1 MVWVSLN
8 MQLLNDKQSLIAS
21 YLLMFIFLMLLIPLH
36 LLVSFFSGFIVFEII
51 NSLGSITE
59 KYIDGQRAR
68 LTISVIIGVVIITV
82 IGLAIAALISF
93 VQHDLQGAGLEAL
106 NGDIDTTLQKLQN
119 EIVHFLPG
127 FIPYS
132 ITELKD
138 HTIILIRDNLSIVK
152 NTGTDIVHNLATML
166 IAAIIGILVSLH
178 YTKTEVKQP
187 AFKLA
192 LIHRIQNL
200 SISFKN
206 VVFAQ
211 VKISLI
217 NTILFIIF
225 VHIALPIF
233 GIHLP
238 FAKTLTILTF
248 VFGLIPIVGNLISNT
263 IIVLTG
269 LTISVTVAG
278 ITLVYLILIH
288 KLEYFVNAKIIGT
301 KIHAASWEVLLAMLI
316 FEAVFGLAGLIVAP
330 IFYAYIKLEL
340 KVANMI

>member
-1 MVWVSLN
+1 

-51 NSLGSITE
+51 NSLGSVTE

-68 LTISVIIGVVIITV
+68 LTISVIIGVVIITA
-82 IGLAIAALISF
+82 IGLAIAGLISF
-93 VQHDLQGAGLEAL
+93 VQHDLQGTGLEEL
-106 NGDIDTTLQKLQN
+106 NGDIDSTLQKLQN
-119 EIVHFLPG
+119 EIMHFLPG

-178 YTKTEVKQP
+178 YTKTDVKQP

-192 LIHRIQNL
+192 MIHRIRNL

-217 NTILFIIF
+217 NTVLFIIF

-233 GIHLP
+233 GVHLP

-263 IIVLTG
+263 IIVITG
-269 LTISVTVAG
+269 LTISVTLAG
-278 ITLVYLILIH
+278 ITLIYLILIH
-288 KLEYFVNAKIIGT
+288 KLEYFINAKIIGT

-316 FEAVFGLAGLIVAP
+316 FEAVFGSAGLIVAP

-340 KVANMI
+340 KIANMI

>member
-1 MVWVSLN
+1 

-51 NSLGSITE
+51 NSLGSVTE

-68 LTISVIIGVVIITV
+68 LTISVIIGVVIITA
-82 IGLAIAALISF
+82 IGLAIAGLISF
-93 VQHDLQGAGLEAL
+93 VQHDLQGSGLEEL
-106 NGDIDTTLQKLQN
+106 NGDIDSTLQKLQN
-119 EIVHFLPG
+119 EIMHFLPG

-178 YTKTEVKQP
+178 YTKTDVKQP

-192 LIHRIQNL
+192 MIHRIRNL

-217 NTILFIIF
+217 NTVLFIIF

-233 GIHLP
+233 GVHLP

-263 IIVLTG
+263 IIVITG
-269 LTISVTVAG
+269 LTISVTLAG
-278 ITLVYLILIH
+278 ITLIYLILIH
-288 KLEYFVNAKIIGT
+288 KLEYFINAKIIGT

-340 KVANMI
+340 KIANMI

>member
-1 MVWVSLN
+1 

-51 NSLGSITE
+51 NSLGSVTE

-68 LTISVIIGVVIITV
+68 LTISVILGVVIITA

-106 NGDIDTTLQKLQN
+106 NGDIDSTLQKLQN

-132 ITELKD
+132 ITELKQ
-138 HTIILIRDNLSIVK
+138 HTILLIRDNLSIVK

-217 NTILFIIF
+217 NTILFMIF

-233 GIHLP
+233 GVHLP

>member
-1 MVWVSLN
+1 

-51 NSLGSITE
+51 NSLGSVTE

-68 LTISVIIGVVIITV
+68 LTISVIIGVVIITA
-82 IGLAIAALISF
+82 IGLAIAGLISF
-93 VQHDLQGAGLEAL
+93 VQHDLQGSGLEEL
-106 NGDIDTTLQKLQN
+106 NGDIDSTLQKLQN
-119 EIVHFLPG
+119 EIMHFLPG

-166 IAAIIGILVSLH
+166 IASIIGILVSLH
-178 YTKTEVKQP
+178 YTKTDVKQP

-192 LIHRIQNL
+192 MIHRIRNL

-217 NTILFIIF
+217 NTVLFIIF

-233 GIHLP
+233 GVHLP

-263 IIVLTG
+263 IIVITG
-269 LTISVTVAG
+269 LTISVTLAG
-278 ITLVYLILIH
+278 ITLIYLILIH
-288 KLEYFVNAKIIGT
+288 KLEYFINAKIIGT

-340 KVANMI
+340 KIANMI

>member
-1 MVWVSLN
+1 

-51 NSLGSITE
+51 NSLGAITE
-59 KYIDGQRAR
+59 RYIDGQRAR
-68 LTISVIIGVVIITV
+68 LTISVIIGVVIITA

-106 NGDIDTTLQKLQN
+106 NGDIDSTLQKLQN

-301 KIHAASWEVLLAMLI
+301 KIHAASWEVLLAMLV